1 MRLKL
6 MLAETF
12 VDACLIMAGA
22 KLEMDEWTHLH
33 FSPAPEKFIS
43 CCQQA

>member
-1 MRLKL
+1 

-22 KLEMDEWTHLH
+22 KLEMDEWTHKSDSTKLYQTC
-33 FSPAPEKFIS
+33 SDNAL
-43 CCQQA
+43 